1 MFSLAVNYQSLLL
14 FIHIFRLACA
24 PFIFNLITSCTV
36 EKKKAQ
42 LIISKLP
49 SLSVTLQINNVFV
62 IVGNPVAVSGVV
74 IVFTVYGSAGCWIS
88 DPDEDFEADD
98 NKNENND
105 KKESGEEDDDI
116 EFVIKSLP
124 VKLPPR
130 KIL

>member
-1 MFSLAVNYQSLLL
+1 M
-14 FIHIFRLACA
+14 
-24 PFIFNLITSCTV
+24 
-36 EKKKAQ
+36 
-42 LIISKLP
+42 
-49 SLSVTLQINNVFV
+49 TLQINNVFV

-74 IVFTVYGSAGCWIS
+74 IVFTVYGSAGCSIIS
-88 DPDEDFEADD
+88 DPDEDYEADD